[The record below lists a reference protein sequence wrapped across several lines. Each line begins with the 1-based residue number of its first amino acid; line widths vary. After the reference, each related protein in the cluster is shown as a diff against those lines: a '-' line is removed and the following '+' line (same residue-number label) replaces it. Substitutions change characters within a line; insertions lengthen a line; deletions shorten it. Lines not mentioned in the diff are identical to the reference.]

1 MAPAR
6 ISTGIAGLDRLLHGG
21 YIKGRSYLLTG
32 ESGTG
37 KTTACLQF
45 LVSALL
51 MGEKAVYV
59 TVDERPAEILETAE
73 SFAWDLQHYIQDKTL
88 VILDASPYFGGRAGA
103 GGEKGVDPQKIV
115 ADLGNYA
122 RRLDA
127 TTLIVDPVTPL
138 ILPSDPHT
146 AAHDQARSLIQLI
159 QAQLNTTTIFT
170 AHCNEGTTASSTAGI
185 EQFLV
190 SGVLIFK
197 TVAIDGRHERTMT
210 IKKMRG
216 IATDPADYRFAIRR
230 GSGIVLLD
238 SADAETGEPCAELPV
253 FEFFNPAKKDF

>member
-1 MAPAR
+1 MAPQR

-21 YIKGRSYLLTG
+21 YIKGRTYLLTG

-45 LVSALL
+45 LASALL
-51 MGEKAVYV
+51 TGEKAVYV
-59 TVDERPAEILETAE
+59 TVDERPVEILESAE
-73 SFAWDLQHYIQDKTL
+73 AFAWDLQHYIQGKKL
-88 VILDASPYFGGRAGA
+88 VILDASPYFSGRANG

-115 ADLGNYA
+115 TDLGNYA
-122 RRLDA
+122 KRLGA
-127 TTLIVDPVTPL
+127 TLLIVDPLTPL
-138 ILPSDPHT
+138 ILPTDPHT

-170 AHCNEGTTASSTAGI
+170 AHHSDGMHASITAGI

-197 TVAIDGRHERTMT
+197 TTATAGCHERTMT

-216 IATDPADYRFAIRR
+216 TAMEPADYHFAIRR
-230 GSGIVLLD
+230 GIGIVLLD
-238 SADAETGEPCAELPV
+238 YPGGIGDPSAHPPI
-253 FEFFNPAKKDF
+253 FEFFDPGKKEP